1 MNNLHTFVI
10 CAYKESPYIEECIR
24 SLKNQ
29 TVTSRILL
37 ATSTPSEYLEHVC
50 KQYDIPYHVR
60 EGQSNISLDW
70 NYALSVADTEYVTIA
85 HQDDVYESTYVE
97 RMLRAVEVGKRM
109 PGGKPLILFSDY
121 AELIGTEKYTNRTNL
136 KIKRILLHPL
146 RKVNRQNKTFW
157 KRWVLRFGNAIC
169 CPSVTYHVPVIR
181 KYMSRDNRQQLF
193 QKHFRSN
200 VDWET
205 WEWLS
210 RKDGS
215 FVYVPEP
222 LMAHRI
228 HADSETTATIEDH
241 QRSGEDYAMFAKFW
255 PKWIAR
261 LLTGAYSESE
271 KGNVVN

>member
-85 HQDDVYESTYVE
+85 HQDDVYGKEYAEEMMRMVE
-97 RMLRAVEVGKRM
+97 KKKEQK
-109 PGGKPLILFSDY
+109 KQPLILFSDY
-121 AELIGTEKYTNRTNL
+121 VEQIGNQTYADRTNL
-136 KIKRILLHPL
+136 RIKKILLYPL
-146 RKVNRQNKTFW
+146 GKSGRQNKTFW

-169 CPSVTYHVPVIR
+169 CPAVTYHVPVIR
-181 KYMSRDNRQQLF
+181 EYMSRDHRQQLF

-210 RKDGS
+210 KKDGS
-215 FVYVPEP
+215 FCYIQKP

-241 QRSGEDYAMFAKFW
+241 QRSGEDYEMFRRFW
-255 PKWIAR
+255 PGWIAG
-261 LLTGAYSESE
+261 LLTGAYKESE
-271 KGNVVN
+271 KGNAVN

>member
-1 MNNLHTFVI
+1 MNNLHTFII

-29 TVTSRILL
+29 TVTSRIML
-37 ATSTPSEYLEHVC
+37 ATSTPSEYLEHLC

-85 HQDDVYESTYVE
+85 HQDDVYGKEYAEEMMRMVE
-97 RMLRAVEVGKRM
+97 KKKEQK
-109 PGGKPLILFSDY
+109 KQPLILFSDY
-121 AELIGTEKYTNRTNL
+121 VEHIGNQTYADRTNL
-136 KIKRILLHPL
+136 KIKKILLYPR
-146 RKVNRQNKTFW
+146 RKSSRQNKTFW

-169 CPSVTYHVPVIR
+169 CPAVTYHVPVIR
-181 KYMSRDNRQQLF
+181 EYMSRDHRQQLF

-210 RKDGS
+210 KKDGS
-215 FVYVPEP
+215 FCYIQKS

-241 QRSGEDYAMFAKFW
+241 QRSGEDYEMFSRFW
-255 PKWIAR
+255 PRWIAR
-261 LLTGAYSESE
+261 LLTGVYKESE
-271 KGNVVN
+271 KGNAVN

>member
-85 HQDDVYESTYVE
+85 HQDDVYGKEYAEEMMRMVE
-97 RMLRAVEVGKRM
+97 KKKEQK
-109 PGGKPLILFSDY
+109 KQPLILFSDY
-121 AELIGTEKYTNRTNL
+121 VEQIGNQTYADRTNL
-136 KIKRILLHPL
+136 RIKKILLYPL
-146 RKVNRQNKTFW
+146 GKSGRQNKTFW

-169 CPSVTYHVPVIR
+169 CPAVTYHVPVIR
-181 KYMSRDNRQQLF
+181 EYMSRDHRQQLF

-210 RKDGS
+210 KKDGS
-215 FVYVPEP
+215 FCYIQKP

-241 QRSGEDYAMFAKFW
+241 QRSGEDYEMFRRFW
-255 PKWIAR
+255 PGWIAR
-261 LLTGAYSESE
+261 LLTGAYKESE
-271 KGNVVN
+271 KGNAVN

>member
-37 ATSTPSEYLEHVC
+37 ATSTPSEYLEHLC

-85 HQDDVYESTYVE
+85 HQDDVYGKEYAEEMMRMVE
-97 RMLRAVEVGKRM
+97 KKKEQK
-109 PGGKPLILFSDY
+109 KQPLILFSDY
-121 AELIGTEKYTNRTNL
+121 VEQIGNQTYADRTNL
-136 KIKRILLHPL
+136 RIKKILLYPL
-146 RKVNRQNKTFW
+146 GKSGRQNKTFW

-169 CPSVTYHVPVIR
+169 CPAVTYHVPVIR
-181 KYMSRDNRQQLF
+181 EYMSRDHRQQLF

-210 RKDGS
+210 KKDGS
-215 FVYVPEP
+215 FCYIQKP

-241 QRSGEDYAMFAKFW
+241 QRSGEDYEMFAKFW
-255 PKWIAR
+255 PGWIAR
-261 LLTGAYSESE
+261 LLTGAYKESE
-271 KGNVVN
+271 KGNAVN

>member
-10 CAYKESPYIEECIR
+10 CAYKESPYIEECIH

-29 TVTSRILL
+29 TVTSRIML
-37 ATSTPSEYLEHVC
+37 ATSTPSEYLEHLC

-85 HQDDVYESTYVE
+85 HQDDVYESDYVE
-97 RMLRAVEVGKRM
+97 RILQTIQDRERQGQQ
-109 PGGKPLILFSDY
+109 PLILFSDY
-121 AELIGTEKYTNRTNL
+121 QELIDGKKYYDRTNL
-136 KIKRILLHPL
+136 KIKRILLIPL
-146 RKVNRQNKTFW
+146 RNKNGQGRIW
-157 KRWVLRFGNAIC
+157 RKRWVLRFGNAIC
-169 CPSVTYHVPVIR
+169 CPAVTYHVPVIR
-181 KYMSRDNRQQLF
+181 EYMSRDHRQQLF

-210 RKDGS
+210 KKDGS
-215 FVYVPEP
+215 FCYIQKS

-241 QRSGEDYAMFAKFW
+241 QRSGEDYEMFAKFW

-261 LLTGAYSESE
+261 LLTGAYKESE
-271 KGNVVN
+271 KGNAVN

>member
-37 ATSTPSEYLEHVC
+37 ATSTPSEYLEHLC

-85 HQDDVYESTYVE
+85 HQDDVYGKEYEEEMMRMVE
-97 RMLRAVEVGKRM
+97 KKKEQK
-109 PGGKPLILFSDY
+109 KQPLILFSDY
-121 AELIGTEKYTNRTNL
+121 VEQIGNQTYADRTNL
-136 KIKRILLHPL
+136 RIKKILLYPL
-146 RKVNRQNKTFW
+146 GKSGRQNKTFW

-169 CPSVTYHVPVIR
+169 CPAVTYHVPVIR
-181 KYMSRDNRQQLF
+181 EYMSRDHRQQLF

-210 RKDGS
+210 KKDGS
-215 FVYVPEP
+215 FCYIQKP

-241 QRSGEDYAMFAKFW
+241 QRSGEDYEMFAKFW
-255 PKWIAR
+255 PGWIAR
-261 LLTGAYSESE
+261 LLTGAYKESE
-271 KGNVVN
+271 KGNAVN